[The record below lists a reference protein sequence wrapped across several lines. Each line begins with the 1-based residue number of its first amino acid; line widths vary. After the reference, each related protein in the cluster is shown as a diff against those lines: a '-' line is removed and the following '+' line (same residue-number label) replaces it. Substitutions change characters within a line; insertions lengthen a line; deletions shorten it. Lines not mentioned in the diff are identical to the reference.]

1 MTRKLKK
8 GLALALAL
16 ALVMAAT
23 SCGSQTSTSQNQ
35 GGGSSAAQSEGSS
48 GSQGEQAGDGEVYTI
63 TLGSAVAVEHPQN
76 QAAEMIQQI
85 CEERSGGRLK
95 VEWYPAEQLGAEAT
109 MIENLQL
116 GLQDA
121 MLGSSEIYANYC
133 ADFNILG
140 MAFAFESAEHVQKFF
155 QSDVFQ
161 TSLDKLSNE
170 YNIKIISLGFQKN
183 PRAFFGKKPI
193 EVPEDL
199 EGVKFRVPSIPIWEK
214 NFRQLGAIP
223 VVVSWSEYPF
233 ALLQGV
239 VDAGEATYESIYS
252 MKLHEAC
259 PYISLLDYA
268 YPVEAL
274 AMSQQKWDS
283 LPEDLQQI
291 FQEAV
296 DEAAAWYSDKIVEDW
311 EVDKQKIIDEGG
323 EFLVPDKTPWIE
335 KMAPLA
341 DELEAEGYWDTPGL
355 YELVQEMK

>member
-1 MTRKLKK
+1 MKK
-8 GLALALAL
+8 AKRSLAMVLAMVMML
-16 ALVMAAT
+16 LVT
-23 SCGSQTSTSQNQ
+23 SCGSGQASSSKPDDAS
-35 GGGSSAAQSEGSS
+35 SSAAASTETPVS
-48 GSQGEQAGDGEVYTI
+48 DGKVYTI
-63 TLGSAVAVEHPQN
+63 KLGSAVAVEHPQN
-76 QAAEMIQQI
+76 QAAEMIQKL
-85 CEERSGGRLK
+85 CEERSNGRLV

-121 MLGSSEIYANYC
+121 MLGSSEIYSNYC

-140 MAFAFESAEHVQKFF
+140 MAFAFESAEHVQNFF
-155 QSDVFQ
+155 ASDVFKV
-161 TSLDKLSNE
+161 SLDKLSND

-183 PRAFFGKKPI
+183 PRAIFGKKPI
-193 EVPEDL
+193 EEPADL

-214 NFRQLGAIP
+214 NFRQLGAVP
-223 VVVSWSEYPF
+223 VVVAWSEYPF

-252 MKLHEAC
+252 MKLHEAA

-274 AMSQQKWDS
+274 SMSQKTWDS
-283 LPEDLQQI
+283 LPSDLQEI

-296 DEAAAWYSDKIVEDW
+296 DEAAVWYSEKIAADW
-311 EVDKQKIIDEGG
+311 EIDKQKIIDEGG
-323 EFLVPDKTPWIE
+323 QFFNPDKTLWIE

-341 DELEAEGYWDTPGL
+341 EQLESEGYWDTPGL

>member
-1 MTRKLKK
+1 MKRC
-8 GLALALAL
+8 LALTL
-16 ALVMAAT
+16 ALVMMLAT
-23 SCGSQTSTSQNQ
+23 VSCSGQNAPSPGNSTPAPAESQPQDGTGTSSQEPVASN
-35 GGGSSAAQSEGSS
+35 
-48 GSQGEQAGDGEVYTI
+48 GETYTI

-76 QAAEMIQQI
+76 QAAEMIQQL
-85 CEERSGGRLK
+85 CKERSGGRLI

-140 MAFAFESAEHVQKFF
+140 MAFAFESADHVQNFF
-155 QSDVFQ
+155 KSDVFKM
-161 TSLDKLSNE
+161 SLDKLSNE

-183 PRAFFGKKPI
+183 PRAIFGKKPI
-193 EVPEDL
+193 EVPSDL

-214 NFRQLGAIP
+214 NFRQLGAVP
-223 VVVSWSEYPF
+223 VVVAWSEYPF

-239 VDAGEATYESIYS
+239 VDSGEATYESIYS
-252 MKLHEAC
+252 MKLHEAA

-274 AMSQQKWDS
+274 AMSQQSWDK
-283 LPEDLQQI
+283 LPADLQQI

-296 DEAAAWYSDKIVEDW
+296 DEAASWYSEKIASDW
-311 EVDKQKIIDEGG
+311 AVDKQNIEKEGG
-323 EFLVPDKTPWIE
+323 QFLTPDKTPWIE

-341 DELEAEGYWDTPGL
+341 EQLEAEGYWDTPGL
-355 YELVQEMK
+355 YDLVQDMK